1 MATRTVV
8 CPECADPVPYG
19 RLSCPTCGAMI
30 ASVAGEATREASGA
44 PSSPA
49 PGRGAASPSRSAARP
64 ASSSGRVTNQ
74 GLRPGSPPPRGES
87 VAAPQVEA
95 ALPSATPVP
104 AGVRTPPRRRV
115 STRADDG
122 ALPATGP
129 AWPVRE
135 AAPGHGGP
143 NGASASAASSTN
155 GSLVPHRDSNS
166 RQAAPAP
173 RVGSHPGAPAGSQP
187 GLPFA
192 AATSAVAADGPPE
205 PTWPPQPAGAYLP
218 PSAVFAPRA
227 PLAPIGGALRARRAT
242 AGTDVAFD
250 DPGTSWPGA
259 PSAANGAGIPEP
271 APAVAAAEASLLADL
286 PFDIP
291 ATVADWLVAAGSGVA
306 AIGFLLPWSANV
318 IGAKGIGTYLDAW
331 GLASPSNFIV
341 LLLAIGTLALTIIP
355 NRVPMWLRT
364 GTFGL
369 LLGGVLLGLVWPY
382 LVGGWAGGAQ
392 IGVLG
397 ETVAAFL
404 LIVGGILVQRPDRHA
419 RDATGV

>member
-19 RLSCPTCGAMI
+19 RLSCPTCGSLL
-30 ASVAGEATREASGA
+30 ASVAGEASREASGE

-49 PGRGAASPSRSAARP
+49 PGPAAASPSRSAARP
-64 ASSSGRVTNQ
+64 ASSGRAANQ
-74 GLRPGSPPPRGES
+74 ALRPDSPPPRSAS
-87 VAAPQVEA
+87 VAAPQVDA
-95 ALPSATPVP
+95 APPPALPAP

-115 STRADDG
+115 PTRAGDG
-122 ALPATGP
+122 ALPAAGP
-129 AWPVRE
+129 AWPVPE
-135 AAPGHGGP
+135 AARGHGGP
-143 NGASASAASSTN
+143 NGAPAPAFAAPSTN

-166 RQAAPAP
+166 RQPAPAP
-173 RVGSHPGAPAGSQP
+173 RAGSQP
-187 GLPFA
+187 GVAAGLLPGLPFDA
-192 AATSAVAADGPPE
+192 AVVNGPPE
-205 PTWPPQPAGAYLP
+205 PTWRPQPAGAYLP
-218 PSAVFAPRA
+218 PSAVFAARTPQV
-227 PLAPIGGALRARRAT
+227 PIGGALRARRAT
-242 AGTDVAFD
+242 GGSDVASD
-250 DPGTSWPGA
+250 DAGVSWPGA
-259 PSAANGAGIPEP
+259 APAANGAGIAEQAPE
-271 APAVAAAEASLLADL
+271 AAAADASLLADM

-331 GLASPSNFIV
+331 GLASPPNFIV
-341 LLLAIGTLALTIIP
+341 LLLAMGTLALTIIP
-355 NRVPMWLRT
+355 NRVPIWLRT
-364 GTFGL
+364 GIFGL

-404 LIVGGILVQRPDRHA
+404 LIVGGILVQRPDRHV